1 MRTDLLNHEQKIG
14 LRHLKDFESRIPRDE
29 MEQLEGIVRAAAE
42 AHSPPLQMT
51 VCGSYRRGRPDSGDI
66 DCLLCHP
73 SYHEREPEGK
83 SGEAMVPSWLESLVS
98 SLERSGFITDVIAK
112 GRKKCAA
119 VCRLADP
126 QVAHSA
132 PSANLDTATRDAPS
146 AASAEAGDLPGGEA
160 RVEHAAGGDASAP
173 SASAPTA
180 LRVPTLSEL
189 RAKKAGLLAARQS
202 TDTFMSW
209 KQGGKQ
215 GGHAADGVAAP
226 SVSHAPSA
234 DATGGTRGARTMDGD
249 GFDGGKTS
257 DGQDDIGG
265 SAGASSGAVGDDACS
280 SGAQPTRHYRRI
292 DLRLV
297 PYECYHA
304 STLYFTGSDEHNK
317 LMRNEAI
324 SKGYKLSEYGLFK
337 VDDEG
342 KVAERPESAD
352 SEEDIFTLLGM
363 AYATPVQRDI

>member
-1 MRTDLLNHEQKIG
+1 
-14 LRHLKDFESRIPRDE
+14 
-29 MEQLEGIVRAAAE
+29 
-42 AHSPPLQMT
+42 
-51 VCGSYRRGRPDSGDI
+51 
-66 DCLLCHP
+66 
-73 SYHEREPEGK
+73 
-83 SGEAMVPSWLESLVS
+83 
-98 SLERSGFITDVIAK
+98 
-112 GRKKCAA
+112 
-119 VCRLADP
+119 
-126 QVAHSA
+126 
-132 PSANLDTATRDAPS
+132 
-146 AASAEAGDLPGGEA
+146 
-160 RVEHAAGGDASAP
+160 
-173 SASAPTA
+173 
-180 LRVPTLSEL
+180 
-189 RAKKAGLLAARQS
+189 
-202 TDTFMSW
+202 
-209 KQGGKQ
+209 
-215 GGHAADGVAAP
+215 
-226 SVSHAPSA
+226 
-234 DATGGTRGARTMDGD
+234 MDGD
-249 GFDGGKTS
+249 GFDGGKTN
-257 DGQDDIGG
+257 DGQDDMGG